1 MPLSNKR
8 AFLYA
13 TLCLALWWL
22 VLPLFFSFLIEN
34 SLAVPPDVKFPSGYT
49 LASILVIA
57 PIVENAVM
65 VGVLVFTWPSHPIRS
80 AILVSLLA
88 ALCHLAY
95 DWRALTAAGVFAV
108 MAWYYQ
114 VAEQAGPW
122 RAYAASCILHMSFNA
137 ASLLAA
143 ANQLA

>member
-65 VGVLVFTWPSHPIRS
+65 VGGPGVYLAKPSHPIGYPG
-80 AILVSLLA
+80 VV
-88 ALCHLAY
+88 
-95 DWRALTAAGVFAV
+95 AG
-108 MAWYYQ
+108 
-114 VAEQAGPW
+114 GTLP
-122 RAYAASCILHMSFNA
+122 SCL
-137 ASLLAA
+137 
-143 ANQLA
+143 